1 MEEAPAL
8 SCSFEKLLDED
19 VFMQASGEAAMTHP
33 TILEEIVATTTSGPT
48 IMEEIVATTTSG
60 KEGSS
65 FDGFPTFTNP
75 TPTEEVLENASPS
88 GSEPDTQDS
97 QLDTEGPLA
106 AQEDAPSSNRQI

>member
-1 MEEAPAL
+1 
-8 SCSFEKLLDED
+8 
-19 VFMQASGEAAMTHP
+19 MQASGEAAMTHP
-33 TILEEIVATTTSGPT
+33 TIMEEIVATTTSGPT
-48 IMEEIVATTTSG
+48 ILEEIVATTTSEA
-60 KEGSS
+60 EGSS

-75 TPTEEVLENASPS
+75 TVTDGVLGNASPS